1 MKHYKVIWEIDLT
14 AESPREAAEQAY
26 EIQRDRDST
35 ASVFDVY
42 DARGK
47 KTRIDLSEPY
57 KARRKRRS

>member
-1 MKHYKVIWEIDLT
+1 MIWEIDLT
-14 AESPREAAEQAY
+14 AKSPREAAEQAY
-26 EIQRDRDST
+26 EIHRDTDSI

-42 DARGK
+42 DTRGK